1 MPKIYGYTEI
11 LGDIL
16 ITGSFSILGSASTIN
31 TTNLTVSD
39 TIITL
44 GHSQSGPLLDEGI
57 MFARGTGLTQA
68 LIWDESEDTFA
79 FIGTNDDH
87 TVIGDVNINSYS
99 NLRVGGL
106 TASSIKIPTGAS
118 AGYVLTSIDNDGNTK
133 WSPLGSDSNELDP
146 VISFLGTP
154 PVSPTVGDRYLI
166 SGGSGIWT
174 GLDNQIAEH
183 IGPGINDW
191 TYYTPSTD
199 DVIFVTDTLTTYRYN
214 GSSWIAWLGT
224 AILQNGN
231 SLSTAV
237 NIGTNNSQNLQF
249 KTNNQNRF
257 TIDSTGNIGVGS
269 SPTSSVRF
277 NISSSTS
284 SSTSFRILG
293 TNSKELFTISN
304 TGTINQNHPLS
315 TVTHSIVMSS
325 SNAISFISNVGPYL
339 TVGPTN
345 NIDFGGQRINA
356 SGRVGSLGLSTTVIL
371 PSVLNISSWTYQT
384 QGVADSP
391 DLGIRSGAVNISG
404 ILMNPTLNNSGTYSG
419 TYRGFYYNP
428 TIHASHSS
436 STTRHIAIETVTGDV
451 LLASSTGSVGI
462 GLTSPSYKLQV
473 TGTISTTGF
482 RMTNGSSN
490 GFVLSSDSDGVGSW
504 TASYRDIL
512 FHHSTSGAVG
522 DSLTYHVGFI
532 YEAPTTTNLVTRRVR
547 SVYRGEIVSVNLVT
561 MIGSTLATGGENV
574 IYEIHNLTQAT
585 YSTITNT
592 GQLNSTDQINTYVLS
607 SNLTVSEGDELQF
620 RWITPVF
627 SVNPSSVR
635 HVLTAKLRVY

>member
-118 AGYVLTSIDNDGNTK
+118 AGYVLTSIDGSGNTK

-315 TVTHSIVMSS
+315 TVTHSIIMSS
-325 SNAISFISNVGPYL
+325 SNQIVFQSNVGPYL

-356 SGRVGSLGLSTTVIL
+356 SGRGGSLGLSTTVLIS
-371 PSVLNISSWTYQT
+371 SVLNISSWTYQT

-436 STTRHIAIETVTGDV
+436 STTRHIAIETVSGDV
-451 LLASSTGSVGI
+451 ILASSTGNVGI

-473 TGTISTTGF
+473 TGTISTTAF
-482 RMTNGSSN
+482 RMTDGATNGY
-490 GFVLSSDSDGVGSW
+490 VISSDSNGVGSW
-504 TASYRDIL
+504 TASIRDL
-512 FHHSTSGAVG
+512 SFGHSSITPAV
-522 DSLTYHVGFI
+522 STTYHIGFLP
-532 YEAPTTTNLVTRRVR
+532 ALQPTTTNQLSRRIR
-547 SVYRGEIVSVNLVT
+547 SPYKGEITSVSIMWSMTANASSESVT
-561 MIGSTLATGGENV
+561 
-574 IYEIHNLTQAT
+574 YQIHNLTQAT
-585 YSTITNT
+585 SQTITST
-592 GQLNSTDQINTYVLS
+592 AQLTTDAHTTFTLS
-607 SNLTVSEGDELQF
+607 SPLTVSENDDLQI
-620 RWITPVF
+620 RWVTPAWGLAPT
-627 SVNPSSVR
+627 SVN
-635 HVLTAKLRVY
+635 HVITARLRVY